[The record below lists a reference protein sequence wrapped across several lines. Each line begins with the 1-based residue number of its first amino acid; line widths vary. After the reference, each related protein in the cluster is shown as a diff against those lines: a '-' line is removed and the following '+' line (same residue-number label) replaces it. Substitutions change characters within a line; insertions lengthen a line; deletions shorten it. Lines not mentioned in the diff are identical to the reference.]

1 MSHRGLLV
9 GLTMLVASAGIADAG
24 MRALVGGKRF
34 TTGVKRGSYTGPFFV
49 TGRSRQGAEPGT
61 TRELHLACGP
71 VAEQDT
77 LPKTVTCVSS
87 YYGVSD
93 TASQASLSEWL
104 DDDGTLHATVTSFV
118 KLRSRYPKWRIR
130 GSFSGTLAPFE
141 NAPAPLEITDGRF
154 GAVLQS
160 VGGGND

>member
-1 MSHRGLLV
+1 
-9 GLTMLVASAGIADAG
+9 
-24 MRALVGGKRF
+24 
-34 TTGVKRGSYTGPFFV
+34 
-49 TGRSRQGAEPGT
+49 
-61 TRELHLACGP
+61 
-71 VAEQDT
+71 
-77 LPKTVTCVSS
+77 
-87 YYGVSD
+87 VSD
-93 TASQASLSEWL
+93 TASQAVRSQWL

-130 GSFSGTLAPFE
+130 GSFSGTLVPFE